1 MKVDLLK
8 PGRRQQPAQAA
19 NRNGVDLPRD
29 SAMEKALIGAV
40 LQDPDRAA
48 DLQSEWFYDL
58 KPVAAAIRQLADAG
72 VPVSLVTLCPRLR
85 SMGLVDPEILLNDC
99 DRACPSAVNF
109 ATWAETLDELRVR
122 RRIIKHSLAAIEAAQ
137 QTDRNAREV
146 LDTFQRRALEVRLG
160 ASESPGE
167 VDLRRELQQLSIAYE
182 RAAQGILPDGIRT
195 GFSDLDRI
203 LGYLP
208 PQSVCLVAARPGV
221 GKTSFALN
229 VAAHV
234 ALHEARPVG
243 FVSLEMAG
251 GELLNRLVCARASVD
266 SAVVKRGELNAA
278 EIKRVTAALGALAS
292 APLHFY
298 DRGGLT
304 LSQLSAAARRMVQA
318 HKVELLIV
326 DYLGLLLSGER
337 GQSRYEE
344 TTLISSGVKALAKEL
359 RVPVLLLAQLNR
371 ASVREGR
378 APGLADLRD
387 SGALEQDADAVVLL
401 HKDGEDANP
410 QPVRAIVAK
419 NRNGPAGA
427 IDLLF
432 WPQFTRFDQAAK
444 GDVVV

>member
-1 MKVDLLK
+1 LED
-8 PGRRQQPAQAA
+8 
-19 NRNGVDLPRD
+19 
-29 SAMEKALIGAV
+29 
-40 LQDPDRAA
+40 
-48 DLQSEWFYDL
+48 
-58 KPVAAAIRQLADAG
+58 
-72 VPVSLVTLCPRLR
+72 
-85 SMGLVDPEILLNDC
+85 
-99 DRACPSAVNF
+99 
-109 ATWAETLDELRVR
+109 
-122 RRIIKHSLAAIEAAQ
+122 
-137 QTDRNAREV
+137 
-146 LDTFQRRALEVRLG
+146 FQRRALEVGLG

-195 GFSDLDRI
+195 GFCDLDRI

-234 ALHEARPVG
+234 ALHEAKPVG

-266 SAVVKRGELNAA
+266 SAVVRRGELNAA

-292 APLHFY
+292 ASLHFY

-304 LSQLSAAARRMVQA
+304 MSQLNAVARRLVQA

-326 DYLGLLLSGER
+326 DYLGLLRSGER

-387 SGALEQDADAVVLL
+387 SGALEQDADSVVLL

-410 QPVRAIVAK
+410 QPVRLTVAK
-419 NRNGPAGA
+419 NRNGPTGA

-432 WPQFTRFDQAAK
+432 WQQFTRFDQAAK
-444 GDVVV
+444 GEAWA

>member
-1 MKVDLLK
+1 MKADLHK
-8 PGRRQQPAQAA
+8 APRQRPAPAD
-19 NRNGVDLPRD
+19 NSIIWPSDL
-29 SAMEKALIGAV
+29 ATEKAVIGCV
-40 LQDPDRAA
+40 LQDPDKAA
-48 DLQSEWFYDL
+48 DLRPDWFFDARTRAIASEM
-58 KPVAAAIRQLADAG
+58 VSLANAG
-72 VPVSLVTLCPRLR
+72 KRPDEVSLVSKLR
-85 SMGLVDPEILLNDC
+85 AGGLDAPAILLNEC

-109 ATWAETLDELRVR
+109 ATWAETLAGLRVR
-122 RRIIKHSLAAIEAAQ
+122 RQIIRHGLESIAAAQ
-137 QTDRNAREV
+137 RPDRPDREV
-146 LDTFQRRALEVRLG
+146 LEDFQRNALEVRLG

-266 SAVVKRGELNAA
+266 SAVVRRGELNAA

-298 DRGGLT
+298 DGGGLT

-326 DYLGLLLSGER
+326 DYLGLLRSGER

-344 TTLISSGVKALAKEL
+344 TTTISSGVKALAKEL
-359 RVPVLLLAQLNR
+359 RVPVILLAQLNR

-387 SGALEQDADAVVLL
+387 SGALEQDADSVVLL

-410 QPVRAIVAK
+410 QPVRLTVAK
-419 NRNGPAGA
+419 NRSGPAGA

-432 WPQFTRFDQAAK
+432 WQQFTRFDQAAK

>member
-1 MKVDLLK
+1 
-8 PGRRQQPAQAA
+8 
-19 NRNGVDLPRD
+19 
-29 SAMEKALIGAV
+29 
-40 LQDPDRAA
+40 
-48 DLQSEWFYDL
+48 
-58 KPVAAAIRQLADAG
+58 
-72 VPVSLVTLCPRLR
+72 
-85 SMGLVDPEILLNDC
+85 MGLVDPEILLNDC

-195 GFSDLDRI
+195 GFCDLDRI

-234 ALHEARPVG
+234 ALHEAKPVG

-266 SAVVKRGELNAA
+266 SAVVRRGELNAA

-292 APLHFY
+292 ASLHFY

-304 LSQLSAAARRMVQA
+304 MSQLNAVARRLVQA

-326 DYLGLLLSGER
+326 DYLGLLRSGER

-387 SGALEQDADAVVLL
+387 SGALEQDADSVVLL

-410 QPVRAIVAK
+410 QPVRLTVAK
-419 NRNGPAGA
+419 NRNGPTGA

-432 WPQFTRFDQAAK
+432 WQQFTRFDQAAK
-444 GDVVV
+444 GEAWA

>member
-1 MKVDLLK
+1 
-8 PGRRQQPAQAA
+8 
-19 NRNGVDLPRD
+19 
-29 SAMEKALIGAV
+29 
-40 LQDPDRAA
+40 
-48 DLQSEWFYDL
+48 
-58 KPVAAAIRQLADAG
+58 
-72 VPVSLVTLCPRLR
+72 
-85 SMGLVDPEILLNDC
+85 
-99 DRACPSAVNF
+99 
-109 ATWAETLDELRVR
+109 
-122 RRIIKHSLAAIEAAQ
+122 
-137 QTDRNAREV
+137 
-146 LDTFQRRALEVRLG
+146 
-160 ASESPGE
+160 
-167 VDLRRELQQLSIAYE
+167 
-182 RAAQGILPDGIRT
+182 
-195 GFSDLDRI
+195 
-203 LGYLP
+203 
-208 PQSVCLVAARPGV
+208 
-221 GKTSFALN
+221 
-229 VAAHV
+229 
-234 ALHEARPVG
+234 
-243 FVSLEMAG
+243 
-251 GELLNRLVCARASVD
+251 
-266 SAVVKRGELNAA
+266 
-278 EIKRVTAALGALAS
+278 
-292 APLHFY
+292 
-298 DRGGLT
+298 
-304 LSQLSAAARRMVQA
+304 MVQA